1 MKVVR
6 TVAEARA
13 ALADLTR
20 PLGLVPTMGAFHEG
34 HLSLMRTAR
43 ERCATVAVSLFVN
56 PTQFRDEED
65 LERYPRDEARD
76 LEAAEEADVDLLFAP
91 AAETMYGPHA
101 ATTVSVGGPLT
112 ERHEAAERPGYLD
125 GVATVVTKLCS
136 ITTPDLAFFGRKD
149 AQQLAVIRRL
159 CDDLDLPVEIVAIDT
174 LREPDG
180 LAMSSRNAALSEAQ
194 RTKAADLFRALQA
207 GRSVAAVGRK
217 AVIDEVTA
225 KLVLG
230 FPPYLHEAPLDGP
243 AGPLFSIDYVDVV
256 DPDTFEQIELPVA
269 DSLIIVAAR
278 LGETRLIDNLP
289 VGEPTEHDDAE
300 AATDETARTTE
311 REG

>member
-13 ALADLTR
+13 ALSALPR

-34 HLSLMRTAR
+34 HLSLMRAAR
-43 ERCATVAVSLFVN
+43 DRCAAVAVSLFVN
-56 PTQFRDEED
+56 PTQFRDEQD

-76 LEAAEEADVDLLFAP
+76 FELAEEAAVDVLYAP
-91 AAETMYGPHA
+91 AADAMYGPHA
-101 ATTVSVGGPLT
+101 ATTVSVGGSVT
-112 ERHEAAERPGYLD
+112 ERYEATERPSHLD
-125 GVATVVTKLCS
+125 GVATVVTKLFS

-159 CDDLDLPVEIVAIDT
+159 CDDLDLPVEIVAVDT

-180 LAMSSRNAALSEAQ
+180 LAMSSRNAALNEAQ

-207 GRSVAAVGRK
+207 GRSVAAAGRK
-217 AVIDEVTA
+217 AIIDEVTA

-230 FPPYLHEAPLDGP
+230 FPPYLDETPSDEP

-256 DPDTFEQIELPVA
+256 DPDTFERIEIPAA

-289 VGEPTEHDDAE
+289 IGEPTEHDDQE